1 MRFILGLPTD
11 DVTLPEEFGTAEA
24 IAEMARTAEELGY
37 EGVYVT
43 DHPAPRQRYIE
54 GGGHHALE
62 PTVALAMAAAVTRR
76 LRLMTNLYVV
86 AYRNPFIA
94 AKAIATLDAL
104 SGGRV
109 ILGTGAGY
117 LEPEFRALGADF
129 ENRNELLDQ
138 RLDVMKRVWTGQPV
152 DASGPGFEAKE
163 TVALPTPASK
173 PHPPIWI
180 GGNSKRALRRAVEL
194 GDGWIPMAAPRAF
207 AKRVRSAPLENLDDL
222 RRLLGYARDHAREVG
237 RTTPF
242 DVMFGPFLKN
252 YPDVDPAAYAAA
264 AAEMAELGVGYAG
277 VAFGY
282 PGRSEIPSR
291 ARFLELAEGFARDV
305 MARCRDL

>member
-1 MRFILGLPTD
+1 MRFMLGLPTD
-11 DVTLPEEFGTAEA
+11 EVLLPEEFGTAEA
-24 IAEMARTAEELGY
+24 IVEMARGAEALGY

-43 DHPAPRQRYIE
+43 DHPAPRQRFIE

-62 PTVALAMAAAVTRR
+62 PTVALAMAAAVTTR

-86 AYRNPFIA
+86 AYRNPFLA
-94 AKAIATLDAL
+94 AKAIASLDSL

-129 ENRNELLDQ
+129 ERRNEALDGA
-138 RLDVMKRVWTGQPV
+138 LDLMKRIWTGEPV
-152 DASGPGFEAKE
+152 DASGPGFEARQ

-180 GGNSKRALRRAVEL
+180 GGNSKRALRRAVEKA
-194 GDGWIPMAAPRAF
+194 DGWIPMPAPRAF
-207 AKRVRSAPLENLDDL
+207 AKYVRSAPLESLDDL
-222 RRLLGYARDHAREVG
+222 RALLRYARGHAEQVG
-237 RTTPF
+237 RSAPL
-242 DVMFGPFLKN
+242 DVMFGPLLKS
-252 YPDVDPAAYAAA
+252 YPDVDPGAYAAA
-264 AAEMAELGVGYAG
+264 AAELAELGVGYAG

-305 MARCRDL
+305 MERCRDL